1 MSDLLVVSGHSV
13 LSAPLHV
20 EGRQVQAEVL
30 AGLLEEVVGH
40 LLGDGVV
47 QGLGHLVDQAHD
59 VVVGPSALVEVIG
72 LLQHLAE
79 PLGPDVPVGL
89 APTLNGGGQ
98 EGVAETEGG

>member
-1 MSDLLVVSGHSV
+1 MSDLNVQG
-13 LSAPLHV
+13 
-20 EGRQVQAEVL
+20 GQVQAEVF
-30 AGLLEEVVGH
+30 ARLLEQPVGH
-40 LLGDGVV
+40 LLAHGGV

-89 APTLNGGGQ
+89 APTLNDGGQ